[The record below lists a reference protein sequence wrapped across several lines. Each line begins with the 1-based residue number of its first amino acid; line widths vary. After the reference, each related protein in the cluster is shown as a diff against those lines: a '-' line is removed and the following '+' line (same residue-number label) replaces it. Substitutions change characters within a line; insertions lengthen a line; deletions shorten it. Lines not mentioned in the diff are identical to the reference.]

1 MTAAGVA
8 RRGSLAETRKCKS
21 SSSPTGG
28 EPSQGTA
35 TLAQARKQLT
45 FAKTAGILVE
55 YIKILESSV
64 QQEEKSMRQA
74 QSQGQRKDQARARFK
89 KVVVTG
95 EKAMETLQKAQ
106 QALEQAQQEVVQA
119 YMDLEHLER
128 EAPSLVVPTPQTNSN
143 LVGTLETLTGII
155 EHLWNLDAGPPLE
168 NLVSAIHAS
177 RSLLHASSDLIAQED
192 DPALAAKLVEKLPDF
207 EVDEEEHL
215 ADFEE
220 MHAPGAEDD
229 RSRDLPVLHDLRS
242 RGLRNPR
249 LLSGMPPMPRK
260 AACSNCSPGPCR
272 IPGTRNSRTSR
283 CVLVQRSRPWQTADT
298 LVVLAV
304 PLWMVM
310 GADQC
315 GESLASLL

>member
-35 TLAQARKQLT
+35 TLVQARKQLT
-45 FAKTAGILVE
+45 FAKTARILVE
-55 YIKILESSV
+55 YIKILESRV
-64 QQEEKSMRQA
+64 QQEKSMRQA
-74 QSQGQRKDQARARFK
+74 QSPGQRKDKARARFK
-89 KVVVTG
+89 KAVVTG

-106 QALEQAQQEVVQA
+106 QAFEQAHQEVVQP

-128 EAPSLVVPTPQTNSN
+128 EAPSPVVPNPQTNAN

-168 NLVSAIHAS
+168 NHVSAIHAS

-192 DPALAAKLVEKLPDF
+192 DPALAAKLVEELPDF

-229 RSRDLPVLHDLRS
+229 RLEKCPYS
-242 RGLRNPR
+242 
-249 LLSGMPPMPRK
+249 
-260 AACSNCSPGPCR
+260 
-272 IPGTRNSRTSR
+272 TT
-283 CVLVQRSRPWQTADT
+283 
-298 LVVLAV
+298 
-304 PLWMVM
+304 
-310 GADQC
+310 
-315 GESLASLL
+315 